1 MFRNCLEQG
10 LRVRGG
16 GVDSSVNE
24 HAEDERN
31 AVIGNFGTT
40 LLLLLKLTRVSTVQY
55 DSIIIGSGIAGLN
68 LARKLSQAGH
78 KVFIAAKEAVTEGS
92 SKYAQGG
99 VAVCSPLNPEDNCE
113 SHIEDTLR
121 ASKGLANPETVKAI
135 VTNAW
140 PRLEELIKFGVNFDK
155 DFNIEGSHSY
165 SRVMHVADATGRAI
179 LKPLLDRVSRNHN
192 VSIAQG
198 TECISL
204 LKSGSKVVG
213 ARFRNIAREE
223 FDVFASNVVLAS
235 GGLGGLYEE
244 STNPSILT
252 GDGIALA
259 YDAGAEIENL
269 EFVQFHPTVFFAGR
283 SQARFKQRNFLI
295 TEAVRG
301 AGALLRNING
311 ELFAQNYHPDAE
323 LATRDIVS
331 RAIIAEMKVTG
342 ADCVFLDMRAIPRET
357 LLTKF
362 PNVYQTC
369 RDYGYKLEQ
378 DLLPVRPAAHYTI
391 GGIKTDINGRSNLEG
406 LWALGECASNGL
418 HGANRLASNS
428 LLECI
433 VVSDFVATDIL
444 SLQENCVSSLRGAK
458 GDEVTHLANGLLHFT
473 GNDVKATSNYPECV
487 DLDEIRSIL
496 DKYVGLERSAEG
508 LKYAQELISK
518 LPDSAQKTTAM
529 LLIVSATQRQESR
542 GTHYRSD
549 FPDANIEFEHSTII
563 SKPSLTHHV

>member
-1 MFRNCLEQG
+1 M
-10 LRVRGG
+10 
-16 GVDSSVNE
+16 S
-24 HAEDERN
+24 
-31 AVIGNFGTT
+31 IG
-40 LLLLLKLTRVSTVQY
+40 KY

-68 LARKLSQAGH
+68 LARKLSQAGQR
-78 KVFIAAKEAVTEGS
+78 VFIAAKEAVTEGS

-113 SHIEDTLR
+113 SHIEDTIR

-204 LKSGSKVVG
+204 LKSGSRVVG
-213 ARFRNIAREE
+213 ARFRNITRDE
-223 FDVFASNVVLAS
+223 FDVLAPNVIFAS

-331 RAIIAEMKVTG
+331 RAIIAEMKTTG

-357 LLTKF
+357 LLSKF

-369 RDYGYKLEQ
+369 RDYGYKLEV

-391 GGIKTDINGRSNLEG
+391 GGIKTDINGRTSVEG

-433 VVSDFVATDIL
+433 VVSDFVATDVL
-444 SLQENCVSSLRGAK
+444 RNQDYNCHPERSEGSLYIAQDLEILRGACSERQRTAQN
-458 GDEVTHLANGLLHFT
+458 DEQFLR
-473 GNDVKATSNYPECV
+473 TSNYPECT

-496 DKYVGLERSAEG
+496 DKHVGLERSIEG
-508 LKYAQELISK
+508 LNYAYELISK
-518 LPDSAQKTTAM
+518 MPESAPRTTAL
-529 LLIVSATQRQESR
+529 LLIASARERKESR

-549 FPDANIEFEHSTII
+549 FPKTSIEFDHSTII
-563 SKPSLTHHV
+563 SKPSLSHHV

>member
-1 MFRNCLEQG
+1 VLATN
-10 LRVRGG
+10 
-16 GVDSSVNE
+16 
-24 HAEDERN
+24 
-31 AVIGNFGTT
+31 VIF
-40 LLLLLKLTRVSTVQY
+40 
-55 DSIIIGSGIAGLN
+55 
-68 LARKLSQAGH
+68 
-78 KVFIAAKEAVTEGS
+78 
-92 SKYAQGG
+92 
-99 VAVCSPLNPEDNCE
+99 
-113 SHIEDTLR
+113 
-121 ASKGLANPETVKAI
+121 
-135 VTNAW
+135 
-140 PRLEELIKFGVNFDK
+140 
-155 DFNIEGSHSY
+155 
-165 SRVMHVADATGRAI
+165 
-179 LKPLLDRVSRNHN
+179 
-192 VSIAQG
+192 
-198 TECISL
+198 
-204 LKSGSKVVG
+204 
-213 ARFRNIAREE
+213 
-223 FDVFASNVVLAS
+223 AS

-331 RAIIAEMKVTG
+331 RAIIAEMKSTG

-357 LLTKF
+357 LLSKF

-391 GGIKTDINGRSNLEG
+391 GGIKTNINGRTNLDG

-433 VVSDFVATDIL
+433 VVSDFVATDVLACDRHPERIFCHPERSEG
-444 SLQENCVSSLRGAK
+444 SLGDSIGIVTPSSM
-458 GDEVTHLANGLLHFT
+458 AN
-473 GNDVKATSNYPECV
+473 DDIKASSNYPECH

-496 DKYVGLERSAEG
+496 DKHAGLERSADT
-508 LKYAQELISK
+508 LNYAYELLSK
-518 LPDSAQKTTAM
+518 LPESAQRTTALLLVDSARK
-529 LLIVSATQRQESR
+529 REESR

-549 FPDANIEFEHSTII
+549 FPDTRTEFEHSTII
-563 SKPSLTHHV
+563 TKPALSHHV

>member
-1 MFRNCLEQG
+1 M
-10 LRVRGG
+10 
-16 GVDSSVNE
+16 SIS
-24 HAEDERN
+24 
-31 AVIGNFGTT
+31 
-40 LLLLLKLTRVSTVQY
+40 KY

-68 LARKLSQAGH
+68 LARKLSQAGQH
-78 KVFIAAKEAVTEGS
+78 VFIAAKEAVTEGS

-113 SHIEDTLR
+113 SHIEDTIR

-204 LKSGSKVVG
+204 LKSGSRVVG
-213 ARFRNIAREE
+213 ARFRNITRDE
-223 FDVFASNVVLAS
+223 FDVLAPNVILAS

-331 RAIIAEMKVTG
+331 RAIIAEMKATG

-357 LLTKF
+357 LLSKF

-391 GGIKTDINGRSNLEG
+391 GGIKTDINGRTNLDG

-444 SLQENCVSSLRGAK
+444 ATTQVVTEGQEYNVVSK
-458 GDEVTHLANGLLHFT
+458 
-473 GNDVKATSNYPECV
+473 YPECS

-496 DKYVGLERSAEG
+496 DKHAGLERSADT
-508 LKYAQELISK
+508 LNYAYELLSK
-518 LPDSAQKTTAM
+518 LSESAQRTTALLLVDSARK
-529 LLIVSATQRQESR
+529 REESR

-549 FPDANIEFEHSTII
+549 FPDTRTEFEHSTII
-563 SKPSLTHHV
+563 TKPALSHHV

>member
-1 MFRNCLEQG
+1 MLEY
-10 LRVRGG
+10 
-16 GVDSSVNE
+16 S
-24 HAEDERN
+24 
-31 AVIGNFGTT
+31 
-40 LLLLLKLTRVSTVQY
+40 RVSIVNTDRY

-68 LARKLSQAGH
+68 LARKLSQAGQR
-78 KVFIAAKEAVTEGS
+78 VFVAAKEAVTEGS

-99 VAVCSPLNPEDNCE
+99 VAVCSPLNPEDNCD

-121 ASKGLANPETVKAI
+121 ASKGLANPDTVRAI

-179 LKPLLDRVSRNHN
+179 LKPLLDRVSRNHL

-204 LKSGSKVVG
+204 LKSSARVVG
-213 ARFRNIAREE
+213 ARFRNITNDEY
-223 FDVFASNVVLAS
+223 DVLADNVILAS

-283 SQARFKQRNFLI
+283 SNAKFKQRNFLI

-331 RAIIAEMKVTG
+331 RAIIAEMKLTG
-342 ADCVFLDMRAIPRET
+342 ADCVFLDMRSIPRDT

-378 DLLPVRPAAHYTI
+378 DLLPVRPAAHYSI
-391 GGIKTDINGRSNLEG
+391 GGIKTDINGQTNIDG

-433 VVSDFVATDIL
+433 VVSDFVATAVL
-444 SLQENCVSSLRGAK
+444 SKNVTDVTDLRTQPRVQSSELFRA
-458 GDEVTHLANGLLHFT
+458 
-473 GNDVKATSNYPECV
+473 SNYPDCA
-487 DLDEIRSIL
+487 DLDQIRSIL
-496 DKYVGLERSAEG
+496 DKHVALERSAEG
-508 LKYAQELISK
+508 LNYAHAEISK
-518 LPDSAQKTTAM
+518 LSDSNAKTTAL
-529 LLIVSATQRQESR
+529 LLIDSALARKESR

-549 FPDANIEFEHSTII
+549 YPNTSVDYEHSTLLA
-563 SKPSLTHHV
+563 KPPCLTV

>member
-1 MFRNCLEQG
+1 
-10 LRVRGG
+10 
-16 GVDSSVNE
+16 
-24 HAEDERN
+24 
-31 AVIGNFGTT
+31 
-40 LLLLLKLTRVSTVQY
+40 
-55 DSIIIGSGIAGLN
+55 
-68 LARKLSQAGH
+68 
-78 KVFIAAKEAVTEGS
+78 
-92 SKYAQGG
+92 
-99 VAVCSPLNPEDNCE
+99 
-113 SHIEDTLR
+113 
-121 ASKGLANPETVKAI
+121 
-135 VTNAW
+135 
-140 PRLEELIKFGVNFDK
+140 
-155 DFNIEGSHSY
+155 
-165 SRVMHVADATGRAI
+165 MHVADATGRAI

-204 LKSGSKVVG
+204 LKSGSRVVG
-213 ARFRNIAREE
+213 ARFRNITRDE
-223 FDVFASNVVLAS
+223 FDVLAPNVIMAS

-331 RAIIAEMKVTG
+331 RAIIAEMKATG

-357 LLTKF
+357 LLSKF

-391 GGIKTDINGRSNLEG
+391 GGIKTDINGRTNVDG

-433 VVSDFVATDIL
+433 VVSDFVATDVL
-444 SLQENCVSSLRGAK
+444 ACDRHPERSEGS
-458 GDEVTHLANGLLHFT
+458 LANST
-473 GNDVKATSNYPECV
+473 GIVMPSSMANVDVKAVSNYPECH

-496 DKYVGLERSAEG
+496 DKHVSLERSIEG
-508 LKYAQELISK
+508 LNYAYELISK
-518 LPDSAQKTTAM
+518 LAESAQRTTTL
-529 LLIVSATQRQESR
+529 LLIASARERQESR

-549 FPDANIEFEHSTII
+549 FPNTSIEFEYPTII
-563 SKPSLTHHV
+563 TKPSLTTHHV

>member
-1 MFRNCLEQG
+1 M
-10 LRVRGG
+10 
-16 GVDSSVNE
+16 
-24 HAEDERN
+24 
-31 AVIGNFGTT
+31 
-40 LLLLLKLTRVSTVQY
+40 STSKY

-68 LARKLSQAGH
+68 LARKLSQAGQR
-78 KVFIAAKEAVTEGS
+78 VFIAAKEAVTEGS

-113 SHIEDTLR
+113 SHIEDTIR

-204 LKSGSKVVG
+204 LKSGSRVVG
-213 ARFRNIAREE
+213 ARFRNITRDE
-223 FDVFASNVVLAS
+223 FDVLATNVIFAS

-331 RAIIAEMKVTG
+331 RAIIAEMKSTG

-357 LLTKF
+357 LLSKF

-391 GGIKTDINGRSNLEG
+391 GGIKTNINGRTNLDG

-444 SLQENCVSSLRGAK
+444 AITQVVTEGQEYKAVSK
-458 GDEVTHLANGLLHFT
+458 
-473 GNDVKATSNYPECV
+473 YPECS
-487 DLDEIRSIL
+487 DLDEIRSVL
-496 DKYVGLERSAEG
+496 DKHVGLERSIKG
-508 LKYAQELISK
+508 LNYAYELISK
-518 LPDSAQKTTAM
+518 LPESAQRTTAL
-529 LLIVSATQRQESR
+529 LLIASARERQESR

-549 FPDANIEFEHSTII
+549 FPNTSIEFEHPTII
-563 SKPSLTHHV
+563 TKPSLTTHHV

>member
-1 MFRNCLEQG
+1 
-10 LRVRGG
+10 V
-16 GVDSSVNE
+16 SSS
-24 HAEDERN
+24 R
-31 AVIGNFGTT
+31 
-40 LLLLLKLTRVSTVQY
+40 Y

-68 LARKLSQAGH
+68 LARKLSQAGQR
-78 KVFIAAKEAVTEGS
+78 VFIAAKEAVTEGS

-99 VAVCSPLNPEDNCE
+99 VAVCSPLNPEDNCD

-121 ASKGLANPETVKAI
+121 ASKGLANADTVRAI
-135 VTNAW
+135 VTSAW

-179 LKPLLDRVSRNHN
+179 LKPLLDKVSRNHL

-204 LKSGSKVVG
+204 LKNGSRVVG
-213 ARFRNIAREE
+213 ARFRNITGDDYDLLA
-223 FDVFASNVVLAS
+223 DNIILAS

-259 YDAGAEIENL
+259 YDAGAQIENL

-283 SQARFKQRNFLI
+283 SQASFKQRNFLI

-311 ELFAQNYHPDAE
+311 ELFAQKYHPDAE

-331 RAIIAEMKVTG
+331 RAIIAEMKATG
-342 ADCVFLDMRAIPRET
+342 ADCVFLDMRDIPRET

-369 RDYGYKLEQ
+369 RNYGYRLER

-391 GGIKTDINGRSNLEG
+391 GGIKTDINGRTSVDG

-433 VVSDFVATDIL
+433 VVSDFVATDVL
-444 SLQENCVSSLRGAK
+444 SLGADSGCHSESHRHPERSEGSPCSVSHCEPQAKQSPCDDLSL
-458 GDEVTHLANGLLHFT
+458 
-473 GNDVKATSNYPECV
+473 
-487 DLDEIRSIL
+487 IRTLL
-496 DKYVGLERSAEG
+496 DKHVSLERSAEG
-508 LKYAQELISK
+508 LNYARTEIAKLAESNYRTTALLLI
-518 LPDSAQKTTAM
+518 DSALARK
-529 LLIVSATQRQESR
+529 ESR

-549 FPDANIEFEHSTII
+549 YPETSSDFETSTII
-563 SKPSLTHHV
+563 TKPITQHV